1 MKKIGFV
8 GMGNMAQAL
17 AMGFLRSGKESPEEI
32 FAFAPNQKKLR
43 ENAERIGFVPCESAG
58 EAIEKAELVIIA
70 CKPYQVQKVLEENI
84 DVLTGKAIV
93 NVAYGWTLDK
103 ALPFLPESTH
113 YLHIVPNTPVSIC
126 SGILLAEEANTL
138 GEDEPWV
145 CELLGSVGE
154 YVKLPTHL
162 IGAANAVAGCGPAFI
177 AMMIEALGDAGV
189 KHGLSRNQAYTL
201 ASGVMAGT
209 AKLQKESG
217 LHPAVLKDQVCS
229 PGGLTIRGVAALEE
243 AGLRNALIKAVDAT
257 FI

>member
-1 MKKIGFV
+1 MKRIGFI

-17 AMGFLRSGKESPEEI
+17 ATGFLRGGKETAGEL

-43 ENAERIGFVPCESAG
+43 ENAERIGFVPCESPA
-58 EAIEKAELVIIA
+58 EAIKKAELVIIA
-70 CKPYQVQKVLEENI
+70 CKPYQVQGVLEENH
-84 DVLTGKAIV
+84 DSLAGKTIV

-103 ALPFLPESTH
+103 ALPFLAENTH

-138 GEDEPWV
+138 ADEEPWV
-145 CELLGSVGE
+145 RELLSSVGA

-177 AMMIEALGDAGV
+177 AMMIEALGDAAV
-189 KHGLSRNQAYTL
+189 KHGLSRAQAYTL
-201 ASGVMAGT
+201 ASSVMAGT
-209 AKLQKESG
+209 AQLQKETG
-217 LHPAVLKDQVCS
+217 LHPAILKDQVCS

-243 AGLRNALIKAVDAT
+243 AGMRDALIKAVDAT

>member
-1 MKKIGFV
+1 MKKIGFI

-17 AMGFLRSGKESPEEI
+17 AMGFLRSGKESGEAI
-32 FAFAPNQKKLR
+32 FAFAPNQEKLR
-43 ENAERIGFVPCESAG
+43 KNAEYIGFVPCKSAA
-58 EAIEKAELVIIA
+58 EAIDNAELVIIA
-70 CKPYQVQKVLEENI
+70 CKPYQVER
-84 DVLTGKAIV
+84 VLTENRDALAGKVIV

-103 ALPFLPESTH
+103 AIPLLPGNAH

-126 SGILLAEEANTL
+126 SGIILAEETNTL

-145 CELLGSVGE
+145 QELLRAVGE

-189 KHGLSRNQAYTL
+189 KHGLSRDEAYTL
-201 ASGVMAGT
+201 ATSVMAGT
-209 AKLQKESG
+209 AQLQKETG
-217 LHPAVLKDQVCS
+217 LHPAILKDQVCS

-243 AGLRNALIKAVDAT
+243 AGMRNALIKAVDAT

>member
-1 MKKIGFV
+1 MKKIGFI

-17 AMGFLRSGKESPEEI
+17 AMGFLRSGKESAGEI
-32 FAFAPNQKKLR
+32 FAFAPNQEKLR
-43 ENAERIGFVPCESAG
+43 KNAEHIGFVPCKSAA
-58 EAIEKAELVIIA
+58 EAINNAELVIIA
-70 CKPYQVQKVLEENI
+70 CKPYQVQ
-84 DVLTGKAIV
+84 DVLQENRNDLAGKVIV

-103 ALPFLPESTH
+103 TLPFLVGNTH

-126 SGILLAEEANTL
+126 SGILIVEEVNTL

-145 CELLGSVGE
+145 RELLSSVGA

-189 KHGLSRNQAYTL
+189 KHGLSRDEAYTL
-201 ASGVMAGT
+201 ASSVMAGT
-209 AKLQKESG
+209 AQLQKETG
-217 LHPAVLKDQVCS
+217 LHPAILKDQVCS